1 MNKSLSNIEYSIV
14 HATPGRIRISVPQ
27 LKKNL
32 EYAKKLEQLLNSLDS
47 VVRVRFNPQAAS
59 IAIRYDANNIS
70 NEVVQ
75 NKIAGCFEQAVS
87 GDLYQQNQKFIKAST
102 RQVEKVETE
111 ELASKIGGEF
121 IGEIVGGALGHLLLG
136 SIGER
141 IASEVMSRAGGFI
154 GESVSKEIADVA
166 GLINHLESQ
175 ATKQATK
182 KPILKPYQQNQPDND
197 NVPSNPPQ
205 VTTGLTASQ
214 LEKLW
219 QIPSSTINAQADK
232 GVLAFQ
238 TWSQEKS
245 GIRWSFGLSAS
256 ASSDPEMLFFPC
268 D

>member
-1 MNKSLSNIEYSIV
+1 MNKLLSNIEYSIV
-14 HATPGRIRISVPQ
+14 HATPGRIRMSVPQ
-27 LKKNL
+27 LKNDL

-47 VVRVRFNPQAAS
+47 VVRVRFNPQASS
-59 IAIRYDANNIS
+59 IAIRYDANAIS
-70 NEVVQ
+70 DEVVQ
-75 NKIAGCFEQAVS
+75 NQIAGCFEQAVS
-87 GDLYQQNQKFIKAST
+87 VKLYQQNQKFIKAAN

-111 ELASKIGGEF
+111 ALAGKRGGEV
-121 IGEIVGGALGHLLLG
+121 IGEIVGGAIGHLLLG

-175 ATKQATK
+175 STKQATK
-182 KPILKPYQQNQPDND
+182 KLTLDLYQQNQPDN
-197 NVPSNPPQ
+197 VPINQPQ

-219 QIPSSTINAQADK
+219 QIPSSTINAWANR
-232 GVLAFQ
+232 GVIAFQ
-238 TWSQEKS
+238 TWSQEKY
-245 GIRWSFGLSAS
+245 GTRWSFGLSES
-256 ASSDPEMLFFPC
+256 ADSESEKLFFPC

>member
-1 MNKSLSNIEYSIV
+1 MNKPLSNIEYSIV

-27 LKKNL
+27 LKKDL
-32 EYAKKLEQLLNSLDS
+32 EYAKKLEQLLNSLDF
-47 VVRVRFNPQAAS
+47 VVRVRLNSQASS
-59 IAIRYDANNIS
+59 IAIRYDANAIS
-70 NEVVQ
+70 DGVVQ
-75 NKIAGCFEQAVS
+75 NQIASCFKQAVS
-87 GDLYQQNQKFIKAST
+87 VDLYQQNQKFIKASN
-102 RQVEKVETE
+102 RQLEKVETE
-111 ELASKIGGEF
+111 ELTGKIGGEV
-121 IGEIVGGALGHLLLG
+121 IGEIFGGAIGHLLLG

-154 GESVSKEIADVA
+154 GESVGKEIADVA

-182 KPILKPYQQNQPDND
+182 KPILKSYQQNQPDNG
-197 NVPSNPPQ
+197 NVPSNQPQ

-219 QIPSSTINAQADK
+219 QISSSTINAEANR

-238 TWSQEKS
+238 TWSQEKH
-245 GIRWSFGLSAS
+245 GIRWSFRLSESAS
-256 ASSDPEMLFFPC
+256 LEAEKLFFPC